1 MRRKLRSLPSVLI
14 TGCNGQI
21 GFELRR
27 RLAPVGR
34 VVALDRAA
42 CDLSQ
47 TDAIRKAMRTFRPD
61 IVVNAAG
68 YTDVDKAEADAELA
82 FAINSTAVGVLA
94 QECVALQC
102 LLIHYSTDYVFDG
115 NKQLP
120 YVETDV
126 ANPGSIYGKSKLAGE
141 EAIARS
147 EVRALTL
154 RTGWVAG
161 AHGDNFV
168 KRILKQ
174 GCCQQTL
181 SVVADRFGTP
191 TTAPRIA
198 NVTADLVRKYCEF
211 EDQRSFPFGLYH
223 LAASGQ
229 TDWHTYAVEI
239 LTCARARGIALR
251 AQPEQVIAVSAMEYP
266 RVAPRPRNSCLDATK
281 IQRVFGIQLPEWKID
296 VHDVLDEVFQRVR
309 DE

>member
-1 MRRKLRSLPSVLI
+1 MQCKLAARPSLVI

-21 GFELRR
+21 GSELQRY
-27 RLAPVGR
+27 LAPVCR
-34 VVALDRAA
+34 VVALDRVA
-42 CDLSQ
+42 CDLSR
-47 TDAIRKAMRTFRPD
+47 TAAIREAMRTIRPD

-68 YTDVDKAEADAELA
+68 YTNVDKAEIDRELA
-82 FAINSTAVGVLA
+82 FAINGAAVGVLA
-94 QECVALQC
+94 EECIALQS

-115 NKQLP
+115 NKQQP
-120 YVETDV
+120 YVETDT
-126 ANPGSIYGKSKLAGE
+126 ASPESIYGKSKLAGE

-161 AHGDNFV
+161 AHGDNFI
-168 KRILKQ
+168 KRILKKSRS
-174 GCCQQTL
+174 QQTL

-198 NVTADLVRKYCEF
+198 SVTADLVRKYF
-211 EDQRSFPFGLYH
+211 ELEDKRSFPFGLYH

-229 TDWHTYAVEI
+229 TDWHTYSVEI
-239 LTCARARGIALR
+239 LTRARARGIALR
-251 AQPEQVIAVSAMEYP
+251 VQPEQVIAVSATEYAG
-266 RVAPRPRNSCLDATK
+266 VAPRPRNSCLDARK
-281 IQRVFGIQLPEWKID
+281 IQRVFGIKLPEWKID
-296 VHDVLDEVFQRVR
+296 VHGVLDEIFQHVR